1 MVLESAC
8 GHESVSAQR
17 YGPSRNILVVV
28 DGHSGC
34 NELVKDSGEKF
45 AKDLGT
51 TSKQIMDVMA
61 LRNPAPV
68 SGGFW

>member
-1 MVLESAC
+1 M
-8 GHESVSAQR
+8 
-17 YGPSRNILVVV
+17 N
-28 DGHSGC
+28 GHSGR

-51 TSKQIMDVMA
+51 TSKQIMDVAA